1 MQAARGAT
9 LTSGEGSASPHHH
22 RAIARLRALALAV
35 AACGLAVDQV
45 TKAIVSAKMPDHV
58 HLVGSLLQ
66 LQLVHNAGAAFSTGT
81 HFTIVLTLIAIV
93 AAGVVLWFIGR
104 LGSVI
109 WAVALGLLL
118 AGVCGNLSDRLF
130 RAPGVLRGHVVD
142 FLMLP
147 HWPVFN
153 VADMCINVAAAL
165 ILVQAYRGIGVRGT
179 KTESKTES
187 NADPTTPAGTSGEKT
202 PEK

>member
-9 LTSGEGSASPHHH
+9 LTSPEGSASGHGHG
-22 RAIARLRALALAV
+22 ANTRLRVLAIAV
-35 AACGLAVDQV
+35 AACGLTVDQL
-45 TKAIVSAKMPDHV
+45 TKAIASAKMPDHV
-58 HLVGSLLQ
+58 HVIGSLLQ
-66 LQLVHNAGAAFSTGT
+66 LELVHNAGAAFSTGT
-81 HFTIVLTLIAIV
+81 HFTVVLTLIAVV

-104 LGSVI
+104 LGSVV

-118 AGVCGNLSDRLF
+118 AGVCGNLADRLF

-153 VADMCINVAAAL
+153 VADMCINVAAVL

-179 KTESKTES
+179 RPGK
-187 NADPTTPAGTSGEKT
+187 PAEK
-202 PEK
+202 

>member
-9 LTSGEGSASPHHH
+9 LTPRGGPAATVNTGL
-22 RAIARLRALALAV
+22 RILAISV
-35 AACGLAVDQV
+35 AAAGLAIDQV
-45 TKAIVSAKMPDHV
+45 TKAIVSATTPDHV
-58 HLVGSLLQ
+58 HVIGSLLQ

-93 AAGVVLWFIGR
+93 AAGAVLWFIGR

-118 AGVCGNLSDRLF
+118 AGVCGNLADRLF
-130 RAPGVLRGHVVD
+130 RSPGVLRGHVVD

-179 KTESKTES
+179 RTDKTSDS
-187 NADPTTPAGTSGEKT
+187 
-202 PEK
+202 